1 MDPPA
6 LAAFLERIAAD
17 VAPGDRRGATLRI
30 VSDRSIRELN
40 RRYRD
45 RDRATDVLAFPADP
59 VPAGLL
65 SEEEAAYLGDLVV
78 SAETA
83 ARQAREA
90 GVELGDEIRV
100 LAVHGYLHLLGY
112 DHERDRGEMVRLERV
127 LRLRHGLLREL
138 IMFLWILL
146 LLVAGLLVVLFALF
160 EIAFFASSPIA
171 VRALGESVEEARTL
185 RERLADPLVVLIP
198 ARSGAPGRRCALRL
212 RARPAGVRGDRPPVD
227 LRRVRP
233 RVVHPPGT
241 GSGRHPPA
249 GSRGCAAAAPPW
261 FGRWERLVRPLGEPL
276 RNLLRRGFPL
286 PSEPDDEASDEEVEA
301 FLETGEEEGILEEEE
316 AAMVRGVLEL
326 DEMLVREVMTPRPS
340 VVSVSGEASRQEVER
355 LVAESRHHRI
365 PVFGAAD
372 QVVGVVDAVD
382 LVAVPGGGA
391 GLAPLLREVP
401 VVPETK
407 RVDDL
412 LREFKLS
419 KQTFAVVVDEHASV
433 SGIVTLRDISEEI
446 VGEVHEE
453 DEPFEENLAREADG
467 VYRVR
472 GGAELDE
479 VARLTGLTLPDSLN
493 GAAFDTISG
502 FALAA
507 FRRIPAAGEAMEQ
520 DGLRIEIL
528 EADERRI
535 HRVRL
540 TRVADG

>member
-1 MDPPA
+1 M
-6 LAAFLERIAAD
+6 
-17 VAPGDRRGATLRI
+17 
-30 VSDRSIRELN
+30 
-40 RRYRD
+40 
-45 RDRATDVLAFPADP
+45 
-59 VPAGLL
+59 
-65 SEEEAAYLGDLVV
+65 
-78 SAETA
+78 
-83 ARQAREA
+83 
-90 GVELGDEIRV
+90 
-100 LAVHGYLHLLGY
+100 
-112 DHERDRGEMVRLERV
+112 
-127 LRLRHGLLREL
+127 
-138 IMFLWILL
+138 LWAIL

-198 ARSGAPGRRCALRL
+198 ARSGLLAAGALFGFALDRL
-212 RARPAGVRGDRPPVD
+212 GFGATGLLWAFGVFVPAWFILRELVPAAILLRDPEDVLRP
-227 LRRVRP
+227 LL
-233 RVVHPPGT
+233 
-241 GSGRHPPA
+241 
-249 GSRGCAAAAPPW
+249 PW
-261 FGRWERLVRPLGEPL
+261 FGRWERLVRPIGEPL

-301 FLETGEEEGILEEEE
+301 FLETGEEEGILEEDE

-340 VVSVSGEASRQEVER
+340 VVSVSGEASRRDVER

-382 LVAVPGGGA
+382 LVAVPGGGSE
-391 GLAPLLREVP
+391 LAPLLREVP

-453 DEPFEENLAREADG
+453 DEPFEEDLVREADG

-507 FRRIPAAGEAMEQ
+507 FRKIPAPGEAMEQ
-520 DGLRIEIL
+520 DGLRIEVL

-540 TRVADG
+540 SRVGGD

>member
-1 MDPPA
+1 M
-6 LAAFLERIAAD
+6 
-17 VAPGDRRGATLRI
+17 
-30 VSDRSIRELN
+30 
-40 RRYRD
+40 
-45 RDRATDVLAFPADP
+45 VLWFA
-59 VPAGLL
+59 
-65 SEEEAAYLGDLVV
+65 
-78 SAETA
+78 
-83 ARQAREA
+83 
-90 GVELGDEIRV
+90 
-100 LAVHGYLHLLGY
+100 
-112 DHERDRGEMVRLERV
+112 
-127 LRLRHGLLREL
+127 
-138 IMFLWILL
+138 L
-146 LLVAGLLVVLFALF
+146 LLVAGLVVVLFALF

-198 ARSGAPGRRCALRL
+198 ARLGLLTAGALLGFVLDRMGFGATGLLWTFGVFVPAWFILRELVPAAILL
-212 RARPAGVRGDRPPVD
+212 RDPEDVLLP
-227 LRRVRP
+227 LL
-233 RVVHPPGT
+233 
-241 GSGRHPPA
+241 
-249 GSRGCAAAAPPW
+249 PW
-261 FGRWERLVRPLGEPL
+261 FGRWERLVRPFAEPF

-326 DEMLVREVMTPRPS
+326 DEMLVREVMTPRPN
-340 VVSVSGEASRQEVER
+340 VVSVSDEASRQEVER
-355 LVAESRHHRI
+355 LIADSRHHRI

-382 LVAVPGGGA
+382 LIAVPRDRQ
-391 GLAPLLREVP
+391 GLAPVLRDVP

-407 RVDDL
+407 RVDEM

-453 DEPFEENLAREADG
+453 DEPLEEDLVREGEG

-479 VARLTGLTLPDSLN
+479 ISRVTGLLLPDSLN

-507 FRRIPAAGEAMEQ
+507 FRKIPAPGEAIEH

-540 TRVADG
+540 ARVGGG

>member
-1 MDPPA
+1 M
-6 LAAFLERIAAD
+6 
-17 VAPGDRRGATLRI
+17 
-30 VSDRSIRELN
+30 
-40 RRYRD
+40 
-45 RDRATDVLAFPADP
+45 
-59 VPAGLL
+59 
-65 SEEEAAYLGDLVV
+65 
-78 SAETA
+78 
-83 ARQAREA
+83 
-90 GVELGDEIRV
+90 
-100 LAVHGYLHLLGY
+100 
-112 DHERDRGEMVRLERV
+112 
-127 LRLRHGLLREL
+127 
-138 IMFLWILL
+138 
-146 LLVAGLLVVLFALF
+146 
-160 EIAFFASSPIA
+160 
-171 VRALGESVEEARTL
+171 

-198 ARSGAPGRRCALRL
+198 ARFGLLTAGALLGFVLDRMGFGATGLLWTFGVFVPAWFILRELVPAAILL
-212 RARPAGVRGDRPPVD
+212 RDPEDVLLP
-227 LRRVRP
+227 LL
-233 RVVHPPGT
+233 
-241 GSGRHPPA
+241 
-249 GSRGCAAAAPPW
+249 PW
-261 FGRWERLVRPLGEPL
+261 FGRWERLVRPFAEPF

-326 DEMLVREVMTPRPS
+326 DEMLVREVMTPRPN
-340 VVSVSGEASRQEVER
+340 VVSVSDEAPRQEVER
-355 LVAESRHHRI
+355 LIADSRHHRI

-382 LVAVPGGGA
+382 LIGVPGDRQ
-391 GLAPLLREVP
+391 GLAPLLRDVP

-407 RVDDL
+407 RVDEM

-453 DEPFEENLAREADG
+453 DEPLEEDLVREAEG

-479 VARLTGLTLPDSLN
+479 ISRVTGLLLPDSLN

-507 FRRIPAAGEAMEQ
+507 FRKIPAPGEAIEH

-540 TRVADG
+540 ARVGEIR

>member
-1 MDPPA
+1 
-6 LAAFLERIAAD
+6 
-17 VAPGDRRGATLRI
+17 
-30 VSDRSIRELN
+30 
-40 RRYRD
+40 
-45 RDRATDVLAFPADP
+45 
-59 VPAGLL
+59 
-65 SEEEAAYLGDLVV
+65 
-78 SAETA
+78 
-83 ARQAREA
+83 
-90 GVELGDEIRV
+90 
-100 LAVHGYLHLLGY
+100 
-112 DHERDRGEMVRLERV
+112 
-127 LRLRHGLLREL
+127 
-138 IMFLWILL
+138 MFLWALL

-198 ARSGAPGRRCALRL
+198 ARSGLLAAGALFGLALDGLGFGATGLFWTFGVFVPAWFVL
-212 RARPAGVRGDRPPVD
+212 RELVPAAILLRDPEDVLRP
-227 LRRVRP
+227 LL
-233 RVVHPPGT
+233 
-241 GSGRHPPA
+241 
-249 GSRGCAAAAPPW
+249 PW

-340 VVSVSGEASRQEVER
+340 VVSVSDDASRREVER

-382 LVAVPGGGA
+382 LVAVPGDGE

-453 DEPFEENLAREADG
+453 DEPVEEDLVREADG
-467 VYRVR
+467 VFRVR

-479 VARLTGLTLPDSLN
+479 VARITGLTLPDSLN

-507 FRRIPAAGEAMEQ
+507 FRKIPAPGEVIEQ

-540 TRVADG
+540 SRVSER

>member
-1 MDPPA
+1 M
-6 LAAFLERIAAD
+6 LF
-17 VAPGDRRGATLRI
+17 
-30 VSDRSIRELN
+30 
-40 RRYRD
+40 
-45 RDRATDVLAFPADP
+45 
-59 VPAGLL
+59 
-65 SEEEAAYLGDLVV
+65 
-78 SAETA
+78 
-83 ARQAREA
+83 
-90 GVELGDEIRV
+90 
-100 LAVHGYLHLLGY
+100 
-112 DHERDRGEMVRLERV
+112 
-127 LRLRHGLLREL
+127 
-138 IMFLWILL
+138 WILL
-146 LLVAGLLVVLFALF
+146 LLPAGLLVVLFALF

-198 ARSGAPGRRCALRL
+198 ARSGLLAAGALFGLALDRL
-212 RARPAGVRGDRPPVD
+212 GFGATGLLWTFGVFVPAWFILRELVPAAILLRDPEDVLRP
-227 LRRVRP
+227 LL
-233 RVVHPPGT
+233 
-241 GSGRHPPA
+241 
-249 GSRGCAAAAPPW
+249 PW
-261 FGRWERLVRPLGEPL
+261 FGRWERLVRPVGDPL
-276 RNLLRRGFPL
+276 RHLLRREFPL

-301 FLETGEEEGILEEEE
+301 FLETGEQEGILEEEE

-340 VVSVSGEASRQEVER
+340 VVSVSDEASRQEVER

-365 PVFGAAD
+365 PVFGTAD

-382 LVAVPGGGA
+382 LVAVPGDGKELG
-391 GLAPLLREVP
+391 PLLREVP

-412 LREFKLS
+412 LREFKLT

-453 DEPFEENLAREADG
+453 DEPREEDLVREADG

-479 VARLTGLTLPDSLN
+479 IARVTGLTLPDSLN
-493 GAAFDTISG
+493 GAAFDTVSG

-507 FRRIPAAGEAMEQ
+507 FRKIPAPGETMEQ
-520 DGLRIEIL
+520 DGLRIEVL

-540 TRVADG
+540 ARVRGG

>member
-1 MDPPA
+1 M
-6 LAAFLERIAAD
+6 
-17 VAPGDRRGATLRI
+17 
-30 VSDRSIRELN
+30 
-40 RRYRD
+40 
-45 RDRATDVLAFPADP
+45 VLWFA
-59 VPAGLL
+59 
-65 SEEEAAYLGDLVV
+65 
-78 SAETA
+78 
-83 ARQAREA
+83 
-90 GVELGDEIRV
+90 
-100 LAVHGYLHLLGY
+100 
-112 DHERDRGEMVRLERV
+112 
-127 LRLRHGLLREL
+127 
-138 IMFLWILL
+138 L
-146 LLVAGLLVVLFALF
+146 LLVAGLLIVLFAVF

-198 ARSGAPGRRCALRL
+198 ARFGLLTAGALLGFVLDRMGFGATGLLWTFGVFFPAWFILRELVPAAILL
-212 RARPAGVRGDRPPVD
+212 RDPEDVLLP
-227 LRRVRP
+227 LL
-233 RVVHPPGT
+233 
-241 GSGRHPPA
+241 
-249 GSRGCAAAAPPW
+249 PW
-261 FGRWERLVRPLGEPL
+261 FGRWERLVRPFAEPF

-326 DEMLVREVMTPRPS
+326 DEMLVREVMTPRPN
-340 VVSVSGEASRQEVER
+340 VVSVSDEASRQEVER
-355 LVAESRHHRI
+355 LIADSRHHRI

-372 QVVGVVDAVD
+372 QVVGVVEAVD
-382 LVAVPGGGA
+382 LIAVPRDRQ
-391 GLAPLLREVP
+391 GLAPVLRDVP

-407 RVDDL
+407 RVDEM

-453 DEPFEENLAREADG
+453 DEPLEEDLVREGEG

-479 VARLTGLTLPDSLN
+479 ISRVTGLLLPDSLN

-507 FRRIPAAGEAMEQ
+507 FRKIPAPGEAIEH

-540 TRVADG
+540 ARVGGG

>member
-1 MDPPA
+1 M
-6 LAAFLERIAAD
+6 
-17 VAPGDRRGATLRI
+17 
-30 VSDRSIRELN
+30 
-40 RRYRD
+40 
-45 RDRATDVLAFPADP
+45 VL
-59 VPAGLL
+59 GLL
-65 SEEEAAYLGDLVV
+65 V
-78 SAETA
+78 
-83 ARQAREA
+83 
-90 GVELGDEIRV
+90 
-100 LAVHGYLHLLGY
+100 
-112 DHERDRGEMVRLERV
+112 
-127 LRLRHGLLREL
+127 
-138 IMFLWILL
+138 
-146 LLVAGLLVVLFALF
+146 LLVAGLLVVVFALF

-198 ARSGAPGRRCALRL
+198 ARVGLVTAAVLFGFALDRLGLGATGIVWS
-212 RARPAGVRGDRPPVD
+212 AGVFVPAWFLLRELVPAAILLRDPEDVLRP
-227 LRRVRP
+227 LL
-233 RVVHPPGT
+233 
-241 GSGRHPPA
+241 
-249 GSRGCAAAAPPW
+249 PW
-261 FGRWERLVRPLGEPL
+261 FGRWERIVRPLTGPV
-276 RNLLRRGFPL
+276 RTLLRRGFPL
-286 PSEPDDEASDEEVEA
+286 PSEPDDDASDEEVEA

-340 VVSVSGEASRQEVER
+340 VVSVSDDAPRREVER

-382 LVAVPGGGA
+382 LVAAPGEGEGVT
-391 GLAPLLREVP
+391 PLLRAVP

-453 DEPFEENLAREADG
+453 GEPVEEDLVREAEG

-472 GGAELDE
+472 GGAELDD
-479 VARLTGLTLPDSLN
+479 VARITGLTLPDSLN
-493 GAAFDTISG
+493 GAAFDTVSG

-507 FRRIPAAGEAMEQ
+507 FRKIPAPGEAMEQ
-520 DGLRIEIL
+520 GGLRIEIL
-528 EADERRI
+528 DADERRI

-540 TRVADG
+540 ARVGGID

>member
-1 MDPPA
+1 M
-6 LAAFLERIAAD
+6 
-17 VAPGDRRGATLRI
+17 
-30 VSDRSIRELN
+30 
-40 RRYRD
+40 
-45 RDRATDVLAFPADP
+45 
-59 VPAGLL
+59 
-65 SEEEAAYLGDLVV
+65 
-78 SAETA
+78 
-83 ARQAREA
+83 
-90 GVELGDEIRV
+90 
-100 LAVHGYLHLLGY
+100 
-112 DHERDRGEMVRLERV
+112 
-127 LRLRHGLLREL
+127 
-138 IMFLWILL
+138 LWALL

-198 ARSGAPGRRCALRL
+198 ARSGLLAAGALFGFALDRL
-212 RARPAGVRGDRPPVD
+212 GFGATGLLWTFGVFVPAWFVLRELVPAAILLRDPEDVLRP
-227 LRRVRP
+227 LL
-233 RVVHPPGT
+233 
-241 GSGRHPPA
+241 
-249 GSRGCAAAAPPW
+249 PW

-340 VVSVSGEASRQEVER
+340 VVSVSDEASRHEVER

-382 LVAVPGGGA
+382 LVAVPGDGEGI
-391 GLAPLLREVP
+391 APLLRDVP

-453 DEPFEENLAREADG
+453 DEPLEEDLAREADG

-507 FRRIPAAGEAMEQ
+507 FRKIPAPGEVMEQ

-540 TRVADG
+540 TRLADN

>member
-1 MDPPA
+1 M
-6 LAAFLERIAAD
+6 
-17 VAPGDRRGATLRI
+17 
-30 VSDRSIRELN
+30 
-40 RRYRD
+40 
-45 RDRATDVLAFPADP
+45 
-59 VPAGLL
+59 
-65 SEEEAAYLGDLVV
+65 
-78 SAETA
+78 
-83 ARQAREA
+83 
-90 GVELGDEIRV
+90 
-100 LAVHGYLHLLGY
+100 
-112 DHERDRGEMVRLERV
+112 
-127 LRLRHGLLREL
+127 
-138 IMFLWILL
+138 LWALL

-198 ARSGAPGRRCALRL
+198 ARSGLLAAGALFGFALDRL
-212 RARPAGVRGDRPPVD
+212 GFGATGLLWTFGVFVPIWFVLRELVPAAVLLRDPEEVLRP
-227 LRRVRP
+227 LL
-233 RVVHPPGT
+233 
-241 GSGRHPPA
+241 
-249 GSRGCAAAAPPW
+249 PW
-261 FGRWERLVRPLGEPL
+261 FGRWERLVRPFGEPL

-340 VVSVSGEASRQEVER
+340 VVSVSDEASRQQVER

-372 QVVGVVDAVD
+372 QVIGVVDVVD
-382 LVAVPGGGA
+382 LVAVPGDGEGV
-391 GLAPLLREVP
+391 APLLREVP

-453 DEPFEENLAREADG
+453 DEPFEEDLVREADG

-507 FRRIPAAGEAMEQ
+507 FRKIPAPGETMEQ

-540 TRVADG
+540 ARVAGD

>member
-1 MDPPA
+1 
-6 LAAFLERIAAD
+6 
-17 VAPGDRRGATLRI
+17 
-30 VSDRSIRELN
+30 
-40 RRYRD
+40 
-45 RDRATDVLAFPADP
+45 
-59 VPAGLL
+59 
-65 SEEEAAYLGDLVV
+65 
-78 SAETA
+78 
-83 ARQAREA
+83 
-90 GVELGDEIRV
+90 
-100 LAVHGYLHLLGY
+100 
-112 DHERDRGEMVRLERV
+112 
-127 LRLRHGLLREL
+127 
-138 IMFLWILL
+138 MFLWTLL

-198 ARSGAPGRRCALRL
+198 ARSGLLAAGALFGFALDRL
-212 RARPAGVRGDRPPVD
+212 GFGATGLLWTFGVFVPAWFVLRELVPAAILLRDPEDVLRP
-227 LRRVRP
+227 LL
-233 RVVHPPGT
+233 
-241 GSGRHPPA
+241 
-249 GSRGCAAAAPPW
+249 PW

-276 RNLLRRGFPL
+276 RNLLRRAFPL

-340 VVSVSGEASRQEVER
+340 VVSVSGEASRREVER

-365 PVFGAAD
+365 PVFGAGD

-382 LVAVPGGGA
+382 LVAVPDGQGI
-391 GLAPLLREVP
+391 APLLREVP

-453 DEPFEENLAREADG
+453 DEPVEEDLAREADG
-467 VYRVR
+467 VFRVR

-493 GAAFDTISG
+493 GAAFDTVSG

-507 FRRIPAAGEAMEQ
+507 FRRIPAPGEAMEQ

-540 TRVADG
+540 SRVGAG

>member
-1 MDPPA
+1 
-6 LAAFLERIAAD
+6 
-17 VAPGDRRGATLRI
+17 
-30 VSDRSIRELN
+30 
-40 RRYRD
+40 
-45 RDRATDVLAFPADP
+45 
-59 VPAGLL
+59 
-65 SEEEAAYLGDLVV
+65 
-78 SAETA
+78 
-83 ARQAREA
+83 
-90 GVELGDEIRV
+90 
-100 LAVHGYLHLLGY
+100 
-112 DHERDRGEMVRLERV
+112 
-127 LRLRHGLLREL
+127 
-138 IMFLWILL
+138 MFLWAFL
-146 LLVAGLLVVLFALF
+146 LLVAGLFVVLFALF

-185 RERLADPLVVLIP
+185 RERLADPLAVLIP
-198 ARSGAPGRRCALRL
+198 ARAGLLAAGALLGFALDRL
-212 RARPAGVRGDRPPVD
+212 GFGSTGLLWTFGVFVPAWFVLREVVPAAVLLRDPEDV
-227 LRRVRP
+227 LRRLL
-233 RVVHPPGT
+233 
-241 GSGRHPPA
+241 
-249 GSRGCAAAAPPW
+249 PW
-261 FGRWERLVRPLGEPL
+261 FGRWERLVRPLAEPL

-301 FLETGEEEGILEEEE
+301 FLETGEEEGILEEDE

-340 VVSVSGEASRQEVER
+340 VVSVSDEASRQEVER

-382 LVAVPGGGA
+382 LVALPGDGEGV
-391 GLAPLLREVP
+391 APLLREVP

-453 DEPFEENLAREADG
+453 DEPFEEDLAREADG

-507 FRRIPAAGEAMEQ
+507 FRKIPAPGEAVEQ

-535 HRVRL
+535 YRVRL
-540 TRVADG
+540 SRVGGD

>member
-1 MDPPA
+1 
-6 LAAFLERIAAD
+6 
-17 VAPGDRRGATLRI
+17 
-30 VSDRSIRELN
+30 
-40 RRYRD
+40 
-45 RDRATDVLAFPADP
+45 
-59 VPAGLL
+59 
-65 SEEEAAYLGDLVV
+65 
-78 SAETA
+78 
-83 ARQAREA
+83 
-90 GVELGDEIRV
+90 
-100 LAVHGYLHLLGY
+100 
-112 DHERDRGEMVRLERV
+112 
-127 LRLRHGLLREL
+127 
-138 IMFLWILL
+138 MFLWALL

-198 ARSGAPGRRCALRL
+198 ARSGLLAAGALLGFALDRL
-212 RARPAGVRGDRPPVD
+212 GFGATGLLWTFGVFVPAWFVLRELVPAAILLRDPEDVLRP
-227 LRRVRP
+227 LL
-233 RVVHPPGT
+233 
-241 GSGRHPPA
+241 
-249 GSRGCAAAAPPW
+249 PW
-261 FGRWERLVRPLGEPL
+261 FGRWERLVRPLAQPL
-276 RNLLRRGFPL
+276 RKLLRRGFPL

-340 VVSVSGEASRQEVER
+340 VVSVSGEASRHEVER

-382 LVAVPGGGA
+382 LVAVPGDGEDIG
-391 GLAPLLREVP
+391 PLLREVP

-453 DEPFEENLAREADG
+453 DGPLEEDLVPEADG

-479 VARLTGLTLPDSLN
+479 IARVTGLTLPDSLN

-507 FRRIPAAGEAMEQ
+507 FRKIPAPGEVMEQ

-540 TRVADG
+540 ARIAET

>member
-1 MDPPA
+1 
-6 LAAFLERIAAD
+6 
-17 VAPGDRRGATLRI
+17 
-30 VSDRSIRELN
+30 
-40 RRYRD
+40 
-45 RDRATDVLAFPADP
+45 
-59 VPAGLL
+59 
-65 SEEEAAYLGDLVV
+65 
-78 SAETA
+78 
-83 ARQAREA
+83 
-90 GVELGDEIRV
+90 
-100 LAVHGYLHLLGY
+100 
-112 DHERDRGEMVRLERV
+112 
-127 LRLRHGLLREL
+127 
-138 IMFLWILL
+138 MFLWAFL
-146 LLVAGLLVVLFALF
+146 LLVAGLFVVLFALF

-185 RERLADPLVVLIP
+185 RERLADPLAVLIP
-198 ARSGAPGRRCALRL
+198 ARTGLLAAGALLGFALDRL
-212 RARPAGVRGDRPPVD
+212 GFGSTGLLWTFGVFVPAWFVLREVVPAAILLRDPEDV
-227 LRRVRP
+227 LRRLL
-233 RVVHPPGT
+233 
-241 GSGRHPPA
+241 
-249 GSRGCAAAAPPW
+249 PW
-261 FGRWERLVRPLGEPL
+261 FGRWERLVRPLAEPL

-301 FLETGEEEGILEEEE
+301 FLETGEEEGILEEDE

-340 VVSVSGEASRQEVER
+340 VVSVSDEASRQEVER

-382 LVAVPGGGA
+382 LVALPGDGEGV
-391 GLAPLLREVP
+391 APLLREVP

-453 DEPFEENLAREADG
+453 DEPFEEDLAREADG

-507 FRRIPAAGEAMEQ
+507 FRKIPAPGEAVEQ

-535 HRVRL
+535 YRVRL
-540 TRVADG
+540 SRVGGD

>member
-1 MDPPA
+1 
-6 LAAFLERIAAD
+6 
-17 VAPGDRRGATLRI
+17 
-30 VSDRSIRELN
+30 
-40 RRYRD
+40 
-45 RDRATDVLAFPADP
+45 
-59 VPAGLL
+59 
-65 SEEEAAYLGDLVV
+65 
-78 SAETA
+78 
-83 ARQAREA
+83 
-90 GVELGDEIRV
+90 
-100 LAVHGYLHLLGY
+100 
-112 DHERDRGEMVRLERV
+112 
-127 LRLRHGLLREL
+127 
-138 IMFLWILL
+138 MFLWAFL
-146 LLVAGLLVVLFALF
+146 LLVAGLFVVLFALF

-185 RERLADPLVVLIP
+185 RERLADPLAVLIP
-198 ARSGAPGRRCALRL
+198 ARAGLLAAGALLGFALDRL
-212 RARPAGVRGDRPPVD
+212 GFGSTGLLWTFGVFVPAWFVLREVVPAAVLLRDPEDV
-227 LRRVRP
+227 LRRLL
-233 RVVHPPGT
+233 
-241 GSGRHPPA
+241 
-249 GSRGCAAAAPPW
+249 PW
-261 FGRWERLVRPLGEPL
+261 FGRWERLVRPLAEPL

-301 FLETGEEEGILEEEE
+301 FLETGEEEGILEEDE

-340 VVSVSGEASRQEVER
+340 VVSVSDEASRQEVER

-382 LVAVPGGGA
+382 LVAVPGDGEGV
-391 GLAPLLREVP
+391 APLLREVP

-453 DEPFEENLAREADG
+453 DEPFEEDLAREADG

-507 FRRIPAAGEAMEQ
+507 FRKIPAPGEAVEQ

-535 HRVRL
+535 YRVRL
-540 TRVADG
+540 SRVGGD

>member
-1 MDPPA
+1 
-6 LAAFLERIAAD
+6 
-17 VAPGDRRGATLRI
+17 
-30 VSDRSIRELN
+30 
-40 RRYRD
+40 
-45 RDRATDVLAFPADP
+45 
-59 VPAGLL
+59 
-65 SEEEAAYLGDLVV
+65 
-78 SAETA
+78 
-83 ARQAREA
+83 
-90 GVELGDEIRV
+90 
-100 LAVHGYLHLLGY
+100 
-112 DHERDRGEMVRLERV
+112 
-127 LRLRHGLLREL
+127 
-138 IMFLWILL
+138 MFLWAFL
-146 LLVAGLLVVLFALF
+146 LLVAGLFVVLFALF

-185 RERLADPLVVLIP
+185 RERLADPLAVLIP
-198 ARSGAPGRRCALRL
+198 ARSGLLAAGALLGFALDRL
-212 RARPAGVRGDRPPVD
+212 GFGSTGLLWTFGVFVPAWFVLREMVPAAILLRDPEDV
-227 LRRVRP
+227 LRRLL
-233 RVVHPPGT
+233 
-241 GSGRHPPA
+241 
-249 GSRGCAAAAPPW
+249 PW
-261 FGRWERLVRPLGEPL
+261 FGRWERLVRPLAEPL

-301 FLETGEEEGILEEEE
+301 FLETGEEEGILEEDE

-340 VVSVSGEASRQEVER
+340 VVSVSDEASRQEVER

-372 QVVGVVDAVD
+372 QVVGVVDVVD
-382 LVAVPGGGA
+382 LVALPGDGEGV
-391 GLAPLLREVP
+391 APLLREVP

-453 DEPFEENLAREADG
+453 DEPFEEDLAREADG

-507 FRRIPAAGEAMEQ
+507 FRKIPAPGEAVEQ

-535 HRVRL
+535 YRVRL
-540 TRVADG
+540 SRVGGD

>member
-1 MDPPA
+1 
-6 LAAFLERIAAD
+6 
-17 VAPGDRRGATLRI
+17 
-30 VSDRSIRELN
+30 
-40 RRYRD
+40 
-45 RDRATDVLAFPADP
+45 
-59 VPAGLL
+59 
-65 SEEEAAYLGDLVV
+65 
-78 SAETA
+78 
-83 ARQAREA
+83 
-90 GVELGDEIRV
+90 
-100 LAVHGYLHLLGY
+100 
-112 DHERDRGEMVRLERV
+112 
-127 LRLRHGLLREL
+127 
-138 IMFLWILL
+138 MFLWVLL

-198 ARSGAPGRRCALRL
+198 ARSGLLAAGALFGFALDRL
-212 RARPAGVRGDRPPVD
+212 GFGATGLLWTFGVFVPAWFVLREVVPAAILLRDPEEVLRP
-227 LRRVRP
+227 LL
-233 RVVHPPGT
+233 
-241 GSGRHPPA
+241 
-249 GSRGCAAAAPPW
+249 PW
-261 FGRWERLVRPLGEPL
+261 FGRWERVVRPLAEPL

-301 FLETGEEEGILEEEE
+301 FLETGEEEGILEEDE

-340 VVSVSGEASRQEVER
+340 VVSVSDEASRQDVER

-382 LVAVPGGGA
+382 LVALPGSGGE
-391 GLAPLLREVP
+391 LAPLLREVP

-446 VGEVHEE
+446 VGEVHED
-453 DEPFEENLAREADG
+453 DEPFEEDLVQEADG

-472 GGAELDE
+472 GVAELDE

-493 GAAFDTISG
+493 GAAFDTVSG

-507 FRRIPAAGEAMEQ
+507 FRKIPAPGEAVEQ

-540 TRVADG
+540 ARVAGD

>member
-1 MDPPA
+1 
-6 LAAFLERIAAD
+6 
-17 VAPGDRRGATLRI
+17 
-30 VSDRSIRELN
+30 
-40 RRYRD
+40 
-45 RDRATDVLAFPADP
+45 
-59 VPAGLL
+59 
-65 SEEEAAYLGDLVV
+65 
-78 SAETA
+78 
-83 ARQAREA
+83 
-90 GVELGDEIRV
+90 
-100 LAVHGYLHLLGY
+100 
-112 DHERDRGEMVRLERV
+112 
-127 LRLRHGLLREL
+127 
-138 IMFLWILL
+138 MFLWTLVLL
-146 LLVAGLLVVLFALF
+146 AAGLLVVLFALF

-171 VRALGESVEEARTL
+171 VRALGESAEEARTL
-185 RERLADPLVVLIP
+185 RERLADPLAVLIP
-198 ARSGAPGRRCALRL
+198 ARSGLLAAGALFGFALDRL
-212 RARPAGVRGDRPPVD
+212 GFGATGLLWTFGVFVPAWFLLRELVPAAVLLRDPEEVLRP
-227 LRRVRP
+227 LL
-233 RVVHPPGT
+233 
-241 GSGRHPPA
+241 
-249 GSRGCAAAAPPW
+249 PW
-261 FGRWERLVRPLGEPL
+261 FGRWERVVRPVAEPL
-276 RNLLRRGFPL
+276 RHLLRRGFPL

-340 VVSVSGEASRQEVER
+340 VVSVSGEATRQEVER

-365 PVFGAAD
+365 PVFGTND
-372 QVVGVVDAVD
+372 QVVGVVDVVD
-382 LVAVPGGGA
+382 LVAVPGDGKE
-391 GLAPLLREVP
+391 LAPLLREVP

-412 LREFKLS
+412 LREFKLT

-446 VGEVHEE
+446 VGEVHE
-453 DEPFEENLAREADG
+453 DDGPFEEDLVREADG

-493 GAAFDTISG
+493 GAAFDTVSG

-507 FRRIPAAGEAMEQ
+507 FRKIPAPGETMEQ

-540 TRVADG
+540 ARVRGG

>member
-1 MDPPA
+1 
-6 LAAFLERIAAD
+6 
-17 VAPGDRRGATLRI
+17 
-30 VSDRSIRELN
+30 
-40 RRYRD
+40 
-45 RDRATDVLAFPADP
+45 
-59 VPAGLL
+59 
-65 SEEEAAYLGDLVV
+65 
-78 SAETA
+78 
-83 ARQAREA
+83 
-90 GVELGDEIRV
+90 
-100 LAVHGYLHLLGY
+100 
-112 DHERDRGEMVRLERV
+112 
-127 LRLRHGLLREL
+127 
-138 IMFLWILL
+138 MFLWAFF
-146 LLVAGLLVVLFALF
+146 LLVAGLFVVLFALF

-185 RERLADPLVVLIP
+185 RERLADPLAVLIP
-198 ARSGAPGRRCALRL
+198 ARTGLLAAGALLGFALDRL
-212 RARPAGVRGDRPPVD
+212 GFGSTGLLWTFGVFVPAWFVLREVVPAAILLRDPEDV
-227 LRRVRP
+227 LRRLL
-233 RVVHPPGT
+233 
-241 GSGRHPPA
+241 
-249 GSRGCAAAAPPW
+249 PW
-261 FGRWERLVRPLGEPL
+261 FGRWERLVRPLAEPL

-301 FLETGEEEGILEEEE
+301 FLETGEEEGILEEDE

-340 VVSVSGEASRQEVER
+340 VVSVSDEASRQEVER

-382 LVAVPGGGA
+382 LVALPGDGEGV
-391 GLAPLLREVP
+391 APLLREVP

-453 DEPFEENLAREADG
+453 DEPFEEDLAREADG

-507 FRRIPAAGEAMEQ
+507 FRKIPAPGEAVEQ
-520 DGLRIEIL
+520 DGLRIEVL

-535 HRVRL
+535 YRVRL
-540 TRVADG
+540 SRVG

>member
-1 MDPPA
+1 M
-6 LAAFLERIAAD
+6 
-17 VAPGDRRGATLRI
+17 
-30 VSDRSIRELN
+30 
-40 RRYRD
+40 
-45 RDRATDVLAFPADP
+45 
-59 VPAGLL
+59 
-65 SEEEAAYLGDLVV
+65 
-78 SAETA
+78 
-83 ARQAREA
+83 
-90 GVELGDEIRV
+90 
-100 LAVHGYLHLLGY
+100 
-112 DHERDRGEMVRLERV
+112 
-127 LRLRHGLLREL
+127 
-138 IMFLWILL
+138 LWAIL

-198 ARSGAPGRRCALRL
+198 ARSGLLAAGALFGFALDRL
-212 RARPAGVRGDRPPVD
+212 GFGATGLLWTFGVFVPAWFILRELVPAAILLRDPEDVLRP
-227 LRRVRP
+227 LL
-233 RVVHPPGT
+233 
-241 GSGRHPPA
+241 
-249 GSRGCAAAAPPW
+249 PW
-261 FGRWERLVRPLGEPL
+261 FGRWERLVRPFGEPL

-301 FLETGEEEGILEEEE
+301 FLETGEEEGILEEDE

-340 VVSVSGEASRQEVER
+340 VVSVSGEASRRDVER

-382 LVAVPGGGA
+382 LVAVPGGGSE
-391 GLAPLLREVP
+391 LAPLLREVP

-453 DEPFEENLAREADG
+453 DEPFEEDLVREADG

-507 FRRIPAAGEAMEQ
+507 FRKIPAPGEAMEQ
-520 DGLRIEIL
+520 DGLRIEVL

-540 TRVADG
+540 SRVGGD

>member
-1 MDPPA
+1 M
-6 LAAFLERIAAD
+6 
-17 VAPGDRRGATLRI
+17 
-30 VSDRSIRELN
+30 
-40 RRYRD
+40 
-45 RDRATDVLAFPADP
+45 
-59 VPAGLL
+59 
-65 SEEEAAYLGDLVV
+65 
-78 SAETA
+78 
-83 ARQAREA
+83 
-90 GVELGDEIRV
+90 
-100 LAVHGYLHLLGY
+100 
-112 DHERDRGEMVRLERV
+112 
-127 LRLRHGLLREL
+127 
-138 IMFLWILL
+138 LWVLL

-160 EIAFFASSPIA
+160 EIAFFASSPIT

-185 RERLADPLVVLIP
+185 RERLADPLAVLIP
-198 ARSGAPGRRCALRL
+198 ARSGLLAAGALFGFALDGLGFGATGLLWTFGVFVPAWFIL
-212 RARPAGVRGDRPPVD
+212 RELVPAAILLRDPEDVLRP
-227 LRRVRP
+227 LL
-233 RVVHPPGT
+233 
-241 GSGRHPPA
+241 
-249 GSRGCAAAAPPW
+249 PW
-261 FGRWERLVRPLGEPL
+261 FGRWERLVRPLAEPL
-276 RNLLRRGFPL
+276 RHLLRRGFPL

-340 VVSVSGEASRQEVER
+340 VVSVSDDASRREVER

-382 LVAVPGGGA
+382 LVAVPGDGE

-446 VGEVHEE
+446 VGEVHED
-453 DEPFEENLAREADG
+453 DEPVEEDLAREADG

-479 VARLTGLTLPDSLN
+479 VARVTGLMLPDSLN

-507 FRRIPAAGEAMEQ
+507 FRKIPAPGEVIEQ

-540 TRVADG
+540 CRVTET

>member
-1 MDPPA
+1 M
-6 LAAFLERIAAD
+6 
-17 VAPGDRRGATLRI
+17 
-30 VSDRSIRELN
+30 
-40 RRYRD
+40 
-45 RDRATDVLAFPADP
+45 
-59 VPAGLL
+59 
-65 SEEEAAYLGDLVV
+65 
-78 SAETA
+78 
-83 ARQAREA
+83 
-90 GVELGDEIRV
+90 
-100 LAVHGYLHLLGY
+100 
-112 DHERDRGEMVRLERV
+112 
-127 LRLRHGLLREL
+127 
-138 IMFLWILL
+138 LWVLL

-198 ARSGAPGRRCALRL
+198 ARSGLLAAGALFGFALDRL
-212 RARPAGVRGDRPPVD
+212 GFGATGLLWTFGVFVPAWFVLREVVPAAILLRDPEEVLRP
-227 LRRVRP
+227 LL
-233 RVVHPPGT
+233 
-241 GSGRHPPA
+241 
-249 GSRGCAAAAPPW
+249 PW
-261 FGRWERLVRPLGEPL
+261 FGRWERVVRPLAEPL

-301 FLETGEEEGILEEEE
+301 FLETGEEEGILEEDE

-340 VVSVSGEASRQEVER
+340 VVSVSDEASRQDVER

-382 LVAVPGGGA
+382 LVAVPGSGGE
-391 GLAPLLREVP
+391 LAPLLREVP

-446 VGEVHEE
+446 VGEVHED
-453 DEPFEENLAREADG
+453 DEPFEEDLVQEADG

-472 GGAELDE
+472 GVAELDE

-493 GAAFDTISG
+493 GAAFDTVSG

-507 FRRIPAAGEAMEQ
+507 FRKIPAPGEAVEQ

-540 TRVADG
+540 ARVAGD

>member
-1 MDPPA
+1 
-6 LAAFLERIAAD
+6 
-17 VAPGDRRGATLRI
+17 
-30 VSDRSIRELN
+30 
-40 RRYRD
+40 
-45 RDRATDVLAFPADP
+45 
-59 VPAGLL
+59 
-65 SEEEAAYLGDLVV
+65 
-78 SAETA
+78 
-83 ARQAREA
+83 
-90 GVELGDEIRV
+90 
-100 LAVHGYLHLLGY
+100 
-112 DHERDRGEMVRLERV
+112 
-127 LRLRHGLLREL
+127 
-138 IMFLWILL
+138 MFLWALL

-198 ARSGAPGRRCALRL
+198 ARSGLLAAGALFGFALDRL
-212 RARPAGVRGDRPPVD
+212 GFGATGLLWAFGVFVPIWFVLRELVPAAVLLRDPEEVLRP
-227 LRRVRP
+227 LL
-233 RVVHPPGT
+233 
-241 GSGRHPPA
+241 
-249 GSRGCAAAAPPW
+249 PW
-261 FGRWERLVRPLGEPL
+261 FGRWERLVRPFGEPL

-340 VVSVSGEASRQEVER
+340 VVSVSDEASRQEVER

-372 QVVGVVDAVD
+372 QVIGVVDVVD
-382 LVAVPGGGA
+382 LVAVPGDGEGV
-391 GLAPLLREVP
+391 APLLREVP

-446 VGEVHEE
+446 VGEVHE
-453 DEPFEENLAREADG
+453 DHEPFEEDLVREADG

-507 FRRIPAAGEAMEQ
+507 FRKIPAPGDTMEQ

-540 TRVADG
+540 ARVAGD

>member
-1 MDPPA
+1 
-6 LAAFLERIAAD
+6 
-17 VAPGDRRGATLRI
+17 
-30 VSDRSIRELN
+30 
-40 RRYRD
+40 
-45 RDRATDVLAFPADP
+45 
-59 VPAGLL
+59 
-65 SEEEAAYLGDLVV
+65 
-78 SAETA
+78 
-83 ARQAREA
+83 
-90 GVELGDEIRV
+90 
-100 LAVHGYLHLLGY
+100 
-112 DHERDRGEMVRLERV
+112 
-127 LRLRHGLLREL
+127 
-138 IMFLWILL
+138 MFLWVAL

-198 ARSGAPGRRCALRL
+198 ARFGLLAAGALLGFVLDRMGFGATGLLWTFGVFVPAWFVLRELVPAAILL
-212 RARPAGVRGDRPPVD
+212 RDPEDVLRP
-227 LRRVRP
+227 LL
-233 RVVHPPGT
+233 
-241 GSGRHPPA
+241 
-249 GSRGCAAAAPPW
+249 PW
-261 FGRWERLVRPLGEPL
+261 FGRWERLVRPVAEPL

-340 VVSVSGEASRQEVER
+340 VVSVSDEASRQEVES
-355 LVAESRHHRI
+355 LIADSRHHRI

-382 LVAVPGGGA
+382 LVAVPGDRK
-391 GLAPLLREVP
+391 GLAPLLRDVP

-453 DEPFEENLAREADG
+453 DEPLEADLVHEADG
-467 VYRVR
+467 GYQVR
-472 GGAELDE
+472 GAAELDE
-479 VARLTGLTLPDSLN
+479 IARVTGLTLPDSLN

-507 FRRIPAAGEAMEQ
+507 FRKIPAPGEVIEH

-540 TRVADG
+540 ARVGGG

>member
-1 MDPPA
+1 
-6 LAAFLERIAAD
+6 
-17 VAPGDRRGATLRI
+17 
-30 VSDRSIRELN
+30 
-40 RRYRD
+40 
-45 RDRATDVLAFPADP
+45 
-59 VPAGLL
+59 
-65 SEEEAAYLGDLVV
+65 
-78 SAETA
+78 
-83 ARQAREA
+83 
-90 GVELGDEIRV
+90 
-100 LAVHGYLHLLGY
+100 
-112 DHERDRGEMVRLERV
+112 
-127 LRLRHGLLREL
+127 
-138 IMFLWILL
+138 MFLWVLL
-146 LLVAGLLVVLFALF
+146 LLVGGLLIVLFALF

-171 VRALGESVEEARTL
+171 VRALGETVEEARTL
-185 RERLADPLVVLIP
+185 RERLADPLMVLIP
-198 ARSGAPGRRCALRL
+198 ARSGLLAAGALLGFSLDRL
-212 RARPAGVRGDRPPVD
+212 GFGATGLWWAFGAFVPAFVLAWFLLREVVPAAFLLRDPEEVLRP
-227 LRRVRP
+227 LL
-233 RVVHPPGT
+233 
-241 GSGRHPPA
+241 
-249 GSRGCAAAAPPW
+249 PW
-261 FGRWERLVRPLGEPL
+261 FGRWERVVRPVAQPL
-276 RNLLRRGFPL
+276 RRLLRRGFPL

-340 VVSVSGEASRQEVER
+340 VVSVSDEASREEVER

-365 PVFGAAD
+365 PVFGTAD
-372 QVVGVVDAVD
+372 QVVGVVDVVD
-382 LVAVPGGGA
+382 LVAVPGDGKELG
-391 GLAPLLREVP
+391 PLLREAP

-412 LREFKLS
+412 LREFKLT

-446 VGEVHEE
+446 VGEVHED
-453 DEPFEENLAREADG
+453 DEPFEEDLVREADG

-507 FRRIPAAGEAMEQ
+507 FRRIPAPGETMEQ

-528 EADERRI
+528 ESDERRI

-540 TRVADG
+540 ARAGGG

>member
-1 MDPPA
+1 M
-6 LAAFLERIAAD
+6 
-17 VAPGDRRGATLRI
+17 
-30 VSDRSIRELN
+30 
-40 RRYRD
+40 
-45 RDRATDVLAFPADP
+45 
-59 VPAGLL
+59 
-65 SEEEAAYLGDLVV
+65 
-78 SAETA
+78 
-83 ARQAREA
+83 
-90 GVELGDEIRV
+90 
-100 LAVHGYLHLLGY
+100 
-112 DHERDRGEMVRLERV
+112 
-127 LRLRHGLLREL
+127 
-138 IMFLWILL
+138 LWAIL

-198 ARSGAPGRRCALRL
+198 ARSGLLAAGALFGFALDRL
-212 RARPAGVRGDRPPVD
+212 GFGATGLLWAFGVFVPAWFILRELVPAAILLRDPEDVLRP
-227 LRRVRP
+227 LL
-233 RVVHPPGT
+233 
-241 GSGRHPPA
+241 
-249 GSRGCAAAAPPW
+249 PW
-261 FGRWERLVRPLGEPL
+261 FGRWERLVRPFGEPL

-301 FLETGEEEGILEEEE
+301 FLETGEEEGILEEDE

-340 VVSVSGEASRQEVER
+340 VVSVSGEASRRDVER

-382 LVAVPGGGA
+382 LVAVPEGGSE
-391 GLAPLLREVP
+391 LAPLLREVP

-453 DEPFEENLAREADG
+453 DEPFEEDLVREADG

-507 FRRIPAAGEAMEQ
+507 FRKIPAPGETMEQ
-520 DGLRIEIL
+520 DGLRIEVL

-540 TRVADG
+540 SRVGGD